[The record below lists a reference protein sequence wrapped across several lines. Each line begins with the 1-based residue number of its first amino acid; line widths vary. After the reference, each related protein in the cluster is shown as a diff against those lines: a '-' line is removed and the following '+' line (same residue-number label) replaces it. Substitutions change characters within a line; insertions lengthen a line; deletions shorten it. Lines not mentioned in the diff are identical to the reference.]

1 MAKRNPPHAMPIPTR
16 PQLEPGMLPGAS
28 RVATR
33 TSNATGTQPAA
44 PPPVSTQPVGA
55 RAHAPFPS
63 AKPSASTGSPAETA
77 APLIAFENVH
87 LAYPGAAH
95 EALAGISCRINA
107 GEHVCVLGANG
118 SGKSTFAQLISALV
132 LPTNGT
138 VQVAGINTADA
149 SAAERVRRQVASVFQ
164 HPEDQ
169 LVTSIVADDV
179 AFGPENI
186 RTPQPQIAQR
196 VDEVLAQVGMS
207 AFAQR
212 DPEEL
217 SGGQQQRVAI
227 AGALA
232 MHPRILVLDEPGAML
247 DTEGRRAIGRIVA
260 RLVRAGITVIHVTHF
275 MDDALA
281 ASRVL
286 VLEHGHLAF
295 DGAPADL
302 FDSQPDRVEALHLE
316 VPFALKL
323 HDALGAHG
331 IDLPRTGNIALLLDA
346 LAASLVQDE
355 SVDGSAYAADEPL
368 RSGATRPQARR
379 GAAQAPA
386 YAGDAPATT
395 DALPADTAD
404 AGTASASS
412 AHRCSPHETP
422 VPPVP
427 SEAATA
433 SGRTA
438 PRTAAQRPDAALA
451 FEHVSFSYDQ
461 PAPRRRRLP
470 FRTRK
475 TAEQLPLALND
486 ISFAVEA
493 GAITAL
499 VGHTG
504 SGKSTTAELACAL
517 KQPLAGRVLVDGIDT
532 ADRSRRGELRRRIGY
547 VSQLPERQL
556 FAETV
561 FEDVAFGPRNL
572 GFAEDEV
579 RDRVR
584 EALTTCGLE
593 PTDTLLARSPFALSG
608 GQQRAVAIAGVL
620 AMRQPILV
628 LDEPMAGLDP
638 AGRARMRKLLAHLR
652 DTGTTILLV
661 THDMDDVAELA
672 DRVIALAGGH
682 LVAQGTPRDMFR
694 AALDAA
700 ASPSGPCA
708 SPDHG
713 IASSGA
719 GASPALDTALLG
731 RDASPARP
739 AIPFGPDAP
748 AVAGTASSGAATE
761 LDQRATPAGAATELD
776 QRATSSGV
784 VASLDQ
790 RTAPSGLNALG
801 LPAALAAACDLQRRG
816 VALVGSPLT
825 LTDLVQEVLAYA
837 EAR

>member
-1 MAKRNPPHAMPIPTR
+1 MAERNPPHAMPIPAR
-16 PQLEPGMLPGAS
+16 PQPKPGALPDTNPNAEADS
-28 RVATR
+28 PTAT
-33 TSNATGTQPAA
+33 
-44 PPPVSTQPVGA
+44 A
-55 RAHAPFPS
+55 R
-63 AKPSASTGSPAETA
+63 
-77 APLIAFENVH
+77 PLIAFENVH

-95 EALAGISCRINA
+95 EALAGVSCRINA

-118 SGKSTFAQLISALV
+118 SGKSTFAQLINALM
-132 LPTNGT
+132 LPTSGT
-138 VQVAGINTADA
+138 VQVTGINTADVG
-149 SAAERVRRQVASVFQ
+149 AAERVRRQVASVFQ

-186 RTPQPQIAQR
+186 RTPQPQIVQR
-196 VDEVLAQVGMS
+196 VDEALAQVGMS
-207 AFAQR
+207 ACAQR

-227 AGALA
+227 AGVLA

-260 RLVRAGITVIHVTHF
+260 HLVHAGITVIHITHF

-286 VLEHGHLAF
+286 VLEHGRLAF
-295 DGAPADL
+295 DGTPADL
-302 FDSQPDRVEALHLE
+302 FDSQHDRVEALHLE
-316 VPFALKL
+316 APFALKL
-323 HDALGAHG
+323 HDALGARG
-331 IDLPRTGNIALLLDA
+331 IDLPRTSNIALLLDT

-355 SVDGSAYAADEPL
+355 SEGDSAYAADEPL
-368 RSGATRPQARR
+368 RSGATRPQAQR
-379 GAAQAPA
+379 
-386 YAGDAPATT
+386 
-395 DALPADTAD
+395 
-404 AGTASASS
+404 S
-412 AHRCSPHETP
+412 TP
-422 VPPVP
+422 
-427 SEAATA
+427 
-433 SGRTA
+433 
-438 PRTAAQRPDAALA
+438 QRPVAALT

-461 PAPRRRRLP
+461 PAPRRRRLS

-486 ISFAVEA
+486 ISFAAEA

-517 KQPLAGRVLVDGIDT
+517 QQPLAGRVLVDGIDT
-532 ADRSRRGELRRRIGY
+532 ADRSRRGELHQRIGY

-584 EALTTCGLE
+584 EALATCGLE
-593 PTDTLLARSPFALSG
+593 PTDALLARSPFALSG

-638 AGRARMRKLLAHLR
+638 AGRVRMRKLLAHLR
-652 DTGTTILLV
+652 DTGTTTLLV

-672 DRVIALAGGH
+672 DRMIVLAGGH
-682 LVAQGTPRDMFR
+682 LIARGTPRDVFR
-694 AALDAA
+694 AVLDAA
-700 ASPSGPCA
+700 AAPSGPCT

-713 IASSGA
+713 VASSGA
-719 GASPALDTALLG
+719 GAPPALDSAPLG
-731 RDASPARP
+731 RDASPACP
-739 AIPFGPDAP
+739 AIPFDSDAP
-748 AVAGTASSGAATE
+748 AVAGSASSGAATE
-761 LDQRATPAGAATELD
+761 LDQRVT
-776 QRATSSGV
+776 
-784 VASLDQ
+784 
-790 RTAPSGLNALG
+790 PSGLDALG
-801 LPAALAAACDLQRRG
+801 LPAALAAACGLRWRG
-816 VALVGSPLT
+816 VALADSPLT
-825 LTDLVQEVLAYA
+825 LTDLVQEVVAYA

>member
-1 MAKRNPPHAMPIPTR
+1 MAERNPPHATPIPER
-16 PQLEPGMLPGAS
+16 
-28 RVATR
+28 
-33 TSNATGTQPAA
+33 
-44 PPPVSTQPVGA
+44 
-55 RAHAPFPS
+55 
-63 AKPSASTGSPAETA
+63 
-77 APLIAFENVH
+77 PLIAFENVH

-118 SGKSTFAQLISALV
+118 SGKSTFAQLINALM
-132 LPTNGT
+132 LPTSGT

-149 SAAERVRRQVASVFQ
+149 GAAGRVRRQVASVFQ

-196 VDEVLAQVGMS
+196 VDEALAQVGMS

-260 RLVRAGITVIHVTHF
+260 RLVRAGITVVHVTHF

-286 VLEHGHLAF
+286 VLEHGRLAF
-295 DGAPADL
+295 DGAAADL

-316 VPFALKL
+316 APFALKL
-323 HDALGAHG
+323 HDALGTHG
-331 IDLPRTGNIALLLDA
+331 IDLPRTGNIALLLDT
-346 LAASLVQDE
+346 LAASLVQGE
-355 SVDGSAYAADEPL
+355 SESDSAYAADTPL
-368 RSGATRPQARR
+368 RSGTTRPQAQRSTPQR
-379 GAAQAPA
+379 PA
-386 YAGDAPATT
+386 YAEDAPATT

-404 AGTASASS
+404 ASTASASS

-422 VPPVP
+422 IPPAHRCSPHEAPVPSVP

-433 SGRTA
+433 SGRAASRTA
-438 PRTAAQRPDAALA
+438 PQRPGAALA
-451 FEHVSFSYDQ
+451 FEHVSFSYEQ

-486 ISFAVEA
+486 ICFTVEA
-493 GAITAL
+493 GAIIAL

-517 KQPLAGRVLVDGIDT
+517 QQPLAGRVLVDDIDT

-584 EALTTCGLE
+584 EALATCGLE
-593 PTDTLLARSPFALSG
+593 PTDALLARSPFALSG

-652 DTGTTILLV
+652 GTGTTTLLV

-672 DRVIALAGGH
+672 DRMIVLAGGR
-682 LVAQGTPRDMFR
+682 LIAQGTPRDVFR
-694 AALDAA
+694 AALDATA
-700 ASPSGPCA
+700 TPSGPCA
-708 SPDHG
+708 SPGHG
-713 IASSGA
+713 IASSGV
-719 GASPALDTALLG
+719 GAYPALDTALLG

-739 AIPFGPDAP
+739 AISFDPDAP
-748 AVAGTASSGAATE
+748 AVAGTASSGADTELDRRATPSGVATE
-761 LDQRATPAGAATELD
+761 LDRSA
-776 QRATSSGV
+776 
-784 VASLDQ
+784 
-790 RTAPSGLNALG
+790 APSGLDALG
-801 LPAALAAACDLQRRG
+801 LPAALAAACSLQRRG
-816 VALVGSPLT
+816 VALAGSPLT
-825 LTDLVQEVLAYA
+825 LTDLVQEVVAYA

>member
-1 MAKRNPPHAMPIPTR
+1 MAEHNPLHEVSIPTR
-16 PQLEPGMLPGAS
+16 PQLEPGMLPGTP

-44 PPPVSTQPVGA
+44 PAPVSTQPVGA
-55 RAHAPFPS
+55 RAHVPFPS
-63 AKPSASTGSPAETA
+63 AEPSASTGSPAETA

-118 SGKSTFAQLISALV
+118 SGKSTFAQLISALM
-132 LPTNGT
+132 LPTSGT

-149 SAAERVRRQVASVFQ
+149 GAAGRVRRQVASVFQ

-196 VDEVLAQVGMS
+196 VNEALAQVGMS

-247 DTEGRRAIGRIVA
+247 DTEGRRAISRIVA

-286 VLEHGHLAF
+286 VLEHGHQAF

-316 VPFALKL
+316 APFALKL
-323 HDALGAHG
+323 HDALGARG

-346 LAASLVQDE
+346 LAASLVQGE
-355 SVDGSAYAADEPL
+355 SEGDSAYAANEPL
-368 RSGATRPQARR
+368 HSGTTRPQVRR
-379 GAAQAPA
+379 G
-386 YAGDAPATT
+386 T
-395 DALPADTAD
+395 
-404 AGTASASS
+404 S
-412 AHRCSPHETP
+412 
-422 VPPVP
+422 
-427 SEAATA
+427 
-433 SGRTA
+433 
-438 PRTAAQRPDAALA
+438 QRPGGAVT
-451 FEHVSFSYDQ
+451 FEHVSFSYEQ
-461 PAPRRRRLP
+461 PAPRHRRLP
-470 FRTRK
+470 FRARK
-475 TAEQLPLALND
+475 TSEQLPLALND

-517 KQPLAGRVLVDGIDT
+517 QQPLAGRVLVDGIDT
-532 ADRSRRGELRRRIGY
+532 ADHSRRGELRRRIGY

-584 EALTTCGLE
+584 EALATCGLE
-593 PTDTLLARSPFALSG
+593 PTDALLARSPFALSG

-620 AMRQPILV
+620 AMCQPILV

-638 AGRARMRKLLAHLR
+638 AGRTRMRELLAHLR
-652 DTGTTILLV
+652 NTGTTILLV

-682 LVAQGTPRDMFR
+682 LIAQGTPRDVFR

-700 ASPSGPCA
+700 ALSSGPCT

-719 GASPALDTALLG
+719 GASPALDTAPLG
-731 RDASPARP
+731 RDASPACP
-739 AIPFGPDAP
+739 AIPFDPDAP
-748 AVAGTASSGAATE
+748 AVAGAASSGAATE
-761 LDQRATPAGAATELD
+761 LDQR
-776 QRATSSGV
+776 V
-784 VASLDQ
+784 
-790 RTAPSGLNALG
+790 APSGLDALG
-801 LPAALAAACDLQRRG
+801 LPAALAAACGLQRRG
-816 VALVGSPLT
+816 VALAGSPLT
-825 LTDLVQEVLAYA
+825 LTDLVQKVVAYA

>member
-1 MAKRNPPHAMPIPTR
+1 MAEHNQPHAIPIP
-16 PQLEPGMLPGAS
+16 
-28 RVATR
+28 
-33 TSNATGTQPAA
+33 
-44 PPPVSTQPVGA
+44 A
-55 RAHAPFPS
+55 R
-63 AKPSASTGSPAETA
+63 
-77 APLIAFENVH
+77 PLIAFENVY

-118 SGKSTFAQLISALV
+118 SGKSTFAQLISALM
-132 LPTNGT
+132 LPTSGT
-138 VQVAGINTADA
+138 VQVTGINTADA
-149 SAAERVRRQVASVFQ
+149 RAAGRVRQQVASVFQ

-196 VDEVLAQVGMS
+196 VDEALAQVGMS

-212 DPEEL
+212 DPEEI

-260 RLVRAGITVIHVTHF
+260 QLVRAGITIIHVTHF

-302 FDSQPDRVEALHLE
+302 FDSQRSRVEALHLE

-323 HDALGAHG
+323 HDALDAHG
-331 IDLPRTGNIALLLDA
+331 INLPRTGNIALLLDA
-346 LAASLVQDE
+346 LAASLVQGE
-355 SVDGSAYAADEPL
+355 SEGDSTGTADAPL
-368 RSGATRPQARR
+368 RSGATRPQVQR
-379 GAAQAPA
+379 GAAQ
-386 YAGDAPATT
+386 
-395 DALPADTAD
+395 
-404 AGTASASS
+404 
-412 AHRCSPHETP
+412 
-422 VPPVP
+422 
-427 SEAATA
+427 
-433 SGRTA
+433 
-438 PRTAAQRPDAALA
+438 RPGGAVA
-451 FEHVSFSYDQ
+451 FEHVSFSYEQ
-461 PAPRRRRLP
+461 PAPRHRRLP
-470 FRTRK
+470 FRARK

-517 KQPLAGRVLVDGIDT
+517 QQPLAGRVLVNGIDT

-584 EALTTCGLE
+584 EALATCGLE
-593 PTDTLLARSPFALSG
+593 PTDALLARSPFALSG

-638 AGRARMRKLLAHLR
+638 VGRTRMRALLAHLR
-652 DTGTTILLV
+652 GSGTTILLV

-672 DRVIALAGGH
+672 DRMLVLADGH
-682 LVAQGTPRDMFR
+682 LIAQGTPRDVFR
-694 AALDAA
+694 AAAGAA
-700 ASPSGPCA
+700 
-708 SPDHG
+708 
-713 IASSGA
+713 IASNLGA
-719 GASPALDTALLG
+719 PS
-731 RDASPARP
+731 
-739 AIPFGPDAP
+739 
-748 AVAGTASSGAATE
+748 
-761 LDQRATPAGAATELD
+761 AGAATESDLGASPAPTAAPPASGAPPTSPAPA
-776 QRATSSGV
+776 ATSAGPLLPARS
-784 VASLDQ
+784 
-790 RTAPSGLNALG
+790 TAPCARSATPSGMAALG
-801 LPAALAAACDLQRRG
+801 LPAALAAAQGLQRRG
-816 VALVGSPLT
+816 VVLTSTPLT
-825 LTDLVQEVLAYA
+825 LHDLVQEVIAYA
-837 EAR
+837 GTR

>member
-1 MAKRNPPHAMPIPTR
+1 MAEHNQPHAIPIP
-16 PQLEPGMLPGAS
+16 
-28 RVATR
+28 
-33 TSNATGTQPAA
+33 
-44 PPPVSTQPVGA
+44 A
-55 RAHAPFPS
+55 R
-63 AKPSASTGSPAETA
+63 
-77 APLIAFENVH
+77 PLIAFENVY

-118 SGKSTFAQLISALV
+118 SGKSTFAQLISALM
-132 LPTNGT
+132 LPTSGV

-149 SAAERVRRQVASVFQ
+149 GAAGRVRRQVASVFQ

-196 VDEVLAQVGMS
+196 VDEALAQVGMS

-232 MHPRILVLDEPGAML
+232 MHPRVLVLDEPGAML
-247 DTEGRRAIGRIVA
+247 DTEGRRAIGRIA
-260 RLVRAGITVIHVTHF
+260 AQLVRAGITVIHVTHF

-281 ASRVL
+281 APRVL

-331 IDLPRTGNIALLLDA
+331 INLPRTGNIALLLDA
-346 LAASLVQDE
+346 LAASLAQGE
-355 SVDGSAYAADEPL
+355 SEGEDDSTGAADAPL
-368 RSGATRPQARR
+368 RSGATRPPVRK
-379 GAAQAPA
+379 
-386 YAGDAPATT
+386 
-395 DALPADTAD
+395 
-404 AGTASASS
+404 GT
-412 AHRCSPHETP
+412 P
-422 VPPVP
+422 
-427 SEAATA
+427 
-433 SGRTA
+433 
-438 PRTAAQRPDAALA
+438 QRPGIAVA

-475 TAEQLPLALND
+475 TAEQLPRALND
-486 ISFAVEA
+486 ISFTVEA
-493 GAITAL
+493 GTITAL

-517 KQPLAGRVLVDGIDT
+517 KQPLAGRVLVDGIDS

-579 RDRVR
+579 RNRVR
-584 EALTTCGLE
+584 ETLATCGLE

-638 AGRARMRKLLAHLR
+638 AGRTRMRELLAHLR

-672 DRVIALAGGH
+672 DRVIALAGGR
-682 LVAQGTPRDMFR
+682 LIAQGTPRDVFR

-700 ASPSGPCA
+700 A
-708 SPDHG
+708 
-713 IASSGA
+713 
-719 GASPALDTALLG
+719 
-731 RDASPARP
+731 
-739 AIPFGPDAP
+739 
-748 AVAGTASSGAATE
+748 
-761 LDQRATPAGAATELD
+761 
-776 QRATSSGV
+776 
-784 VASLDQ
+784 
-790 RTAPSGLNALG
+790 PSGLNVLG
-801 LPAALAAACDLQRRG
+801 LPAALAAACDLQRRS
-816 VALVGSPLT
+816 VTLAGSPLT
-825 LTDLVQEVLAYA
+825 LTDLVQEVVAYA

>member
-1 MAKRNPPHAMPIPTR
+1 MAERNPPHAMSIPAR
-16 PQLEPGMLPGAS
+16 PQLKPGALPD
-28 RVATR
+28 TEP
-33 TSNATGTQPAA
+33 NAEA
-44 PPPVSTQPVGA
+44 
-55 RAHAPFPS
+55 
-63 AKPSASTGSPAETA
+63 GSPTA
-77 APLIAFENVH
+77 TARPLIAFENVH

-118 SGKSTFAQLISALV
+118 SGKSTFAQLISALM
-132 LPTNGT
+132 LPTSGT

-149 SAAERVRRQVASVFQ
+149 GAAERVRRQVASVFQ

-186 RTPQPQIAQR
+186 RTPQPQIVQR
-196 VDEVLAQVGMS
+196 VDEALAQVGMS

-286 VLEHGHLAF
+286 VLEHGRLAF
-295 DGAPADL
+295 DGTPADL

-316 VPFALKL
+316 APFALKL
-323 HDALGAHG
+323 HDALGARG

-355 SVDGSAYAADEPL
+355 SEGDSAYAADEPL
-368 RSGATRPQARR
+368 RSGTTRPQAQR
-379 GAAQAPA
+379 
-386 YAGDAPATT
+386 
-395 DALPADTAD
+395 
-404 AGTASASS
+404 S
-412 AHRCSPHETP
+412 TP
-422 VPPVP
+422 
-427 SEAATA
+427 
-433 SGRTA
+433 
-438 PRTAAQRPDAALA
+438 QRPGAALA

-475 TAEQLPLALND
+475 TTEQLPLALND

-517 KQPLAGRVLVDGIDT
+517 QQPLAGRVLVDGIDT
-532 ADRSRRGELRRRIGY
+532 ADRSRRGELRQRIGY

-579 RDRVR
+579 RDLVR
-584 EALTTCGLE
+584 EALATCGLE
-593 PTDTLLARSPFALSG
+593 PTDALLARSPFALSG

-652 DTGTTILLV
+652 DTGTTTLLV

-672 DRVIALAGGH
+672 DRMIALAGGH
-682 LVAQGTPRDMFR
+682 LIAQGTPRDVFR
-694 AALDAA
+694 AALDATA
-700 ASPSGPCA
+700 APSGPCA

-713 IASSGA
+713 VASSGA
-719 GASPALDTALLG
+719 GAPPALDAAPLG
-731 RDASPARP
+731 RDASPACP
-739 AIPFGPDAP
+739 AIPFDSDAP
-748 AVAGTASSGAATE
+748 AVAGSASSGAATE
-761 LDQRATPAGAATELD
+761 LDRRVT
-776 QRATSSGV
+776 
-784 VASLDQ
+784 
-790 RTAPSGLNALG
+790 PSGLDALG
-801 LPAALAAACDLQRRG
+801 LPAALAAACGLQRRG
-816 VALVGSPLT
+816 VALAGSPLT
-825 LTDLVQEVLAYA
+825 LADLVQEVVAYA

>member
-1 MAKRNPPHAMPIPTR
+1 MGPASASAQSAGAGSQAP
-16 PQLEPGMLPGAS
+16 LPGAEL
-28 RVATR
+28 
-33 TSNATGTQPAA
+33 NAEAN
-44 PPPVSTQPVGA
+44 
-55 RAHAPFPS
+55 
-63 AKPSASTGSPAETA
+63 SPAKTA
-77 APLIAFENVH
+77 RPLIAFENVH

-118 SGKSTFAQLISALV
+118 SGKSTFAQLISALM
-132 LPTNGT
+132 LPTIGV

-149 SAAERVRRQVASVFQ
+149 GAAGRVRRQVASVFQ

-196 VDEVLAQVGMS
+196 VDEALAQVGMS

-260 RLVRAGITVIHVTHF
+260 QLVRAGITVIHVTHF

-286 VLEHGHLAF
+286 VLERGRLAF

-346 LAASLVQDE
+346 LAASLVQGKSEGD
-355 SVDGSAYAADEPL
+355 STGSADAPL
-368 RSGATRPQARR
+368 RSGTTRPQARR
-379 GAAQAPA
+379 
-386 YAGDAPATT
+386 DAP
-395 DALPADTAD
+395 
-404 AGTASASS
+404 
-412 AHRCSPHETP
+412 
-422 VPPVP
+422 
-427 SEAATA
+427 
-433 SGRTA
+433 
-438 PRTAAQRPDAALA
+438 QRPGVAVALA

-470 FRTRK
+470 FRMRK
-475 TAEQLPLALND
+475 TAEQLPRDLND
-486 ISFAVEA
+486 ISFTVEA
-493 GAITAL
+493 GTITAL

-517 KQPLAGRVLVDGIDT
+517 KQPLAGRVLVDGIDS

-561 FEDVAFGPRNL
+561 FEDVAFGPCNL

-579 RDRVR
+579 RDLVR
-584 EALTTCGLE
+584 EALATCGLE
-593 PTDTLLARSPFALSG
+593 PADALLARSPFALSG

-620 AMRQPILV
+620 AMHQPILV

-672 DRVIALAGGH
+672 DRVIALAGGR
-682 LVAQGTPRDMFR
+682 LVAQGTPHDVFR

-708 SPDHG
+708 SLDYDV
-713 IASSGA
+713 ASSGA
-719 GASPALDTALLG
+719 GASPVLDTAPLG
-731 RDASPARP
+731 RDASPACP
-739 AIPFGPDAP
+739 AIPFDPDAP
-748 AVAGTASSGAATE
+748 AVAGAASSGAATE
-761 LDQRATPAGAATELD
+761 LDQRAASSGAATELD
-776 QRATSSGV
+776 RRA
-784 VASLDQ
+784 
-790 RTAPSGLNALG
+790 APSGLNALG

-816 VALVGSPLT
+816 VALAGIPLT
-825 LTDLVQEVLAYA
+825 LTDLVQEVVAYA